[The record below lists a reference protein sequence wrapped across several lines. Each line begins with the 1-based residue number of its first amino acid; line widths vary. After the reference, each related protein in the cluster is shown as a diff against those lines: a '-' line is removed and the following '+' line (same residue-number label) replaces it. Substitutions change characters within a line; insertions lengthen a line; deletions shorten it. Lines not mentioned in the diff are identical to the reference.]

1 MGHVYAEITLQNPR
15 MPDLSPLTVSAMVDT
30 GAMMLCIPEHIALQL
45 QLETH
50 NMREVTVADGRRQ
63 MVPYVGPIEVRFE
76 NRNCYVGALVLG
88 GDVLLGAIPME
99 DMDVV
104 ISPLHRKI
112 VVNPDSPNFAHAM
125 VKVLAD
131 GGPGGRRSASRG
143 HRRWWA
149 GSPSR
154 EAALI
159 EGRRPCEG

>member
-1 MGHVYAEITLQNPR
+1 
-15 MPDLSPLTVSAMVDT
+15 
-30 GAMMLCIPEHIALQL
+30 
-45 QLETH
+45 
-50 NMREVTVADGRRQ
+50 

-131 GGPGGRRSASRG
+131 GGALRVATDVGGLVPQVAKR
-143 HRRWWA
+143 H
-149 GSPSR
+149 
-154 EAALI
+154 
-159 EGRRPCEG
+159 